1 MHLSL
6 PIMYVEGQHTT
17 MISHDPELDSD
28 TQQLVEWLESLAA
41 AVKFGGKARPTELL
55 QARV

>member
-1 MHLSL
+1 
-6 PIMYVEGQHTT
+6 MYVEGQHTT